1 MKFQEIGTYEFQNDF
16 IISTDHCDIE
26 LNRKQHLFEKYFS
39 GKYFRNFVFRSSS
52 RDSSSRYRHKNSSRR
67 SGSNMQN
74 VYAPMSHSNFPSNMP
89 RHYAPQGRGGRMPP
103 YMAPGIMGGPQMRNA
118 NGNRR
123 SGGNSPPQSLL
134 GGYRPPPGAFRG
146 RGGGMNNP
154 AYVQNVASM
163 LNLIQQQQKQKPGS
177 HKYANPNNPNNRF
190 YQQFQ
195 DNYKKISQG
204 QKVSN
209 LYQASFPVQHI
220 PREMRFNFRLLGRNI
235 FTASDEEEEEKEKQ
249 KQQQQQQQQQQQK
262 QASSSDKRS
271 KQRRDSSSSSDS
283 RSDDD
288 RRRRRDDDDDD
299 DEDEKPSNS
308 KSKSSPPNKNSSEQK
323 RSAAKTNRNR
333 TASSTTKLA
342 APSHELLTDPTIGTF
357 LAGIM
362 QGENPEVLAN
372 TLANAAAAVNN
383 KRERTKKQ
391 QEKKVQKFKNY
402 ARFQQIQAAAGGVVP
417 ATNPEEVEKKIH
429 GLARRLVSY

>member
-1 MKFQEIGTYEFQNDF
+1 
-16 IISTDHCDIE
+16 
-26 LNRKQHLFEKYFS
+26 
-39 GKYFRNFVFRSSS
+39 
-52 RDSSSRYRHKNSSRR
+52 
-67 SGSNMQN
+67 
-74 VYAPMSHSNFPSNMP
+74 MSHSNFPSNMP
-89 RHYAPQGRGGRMPP
+89 RHYAPQIRGGRMPP
-103 YMAPGIMGGPQMRNA
+103 YMAPGMMGGPPMRNP

-134 GGYRPPPGAFRG
+134 GGYRPPPGIFRG
-146 RGGGMNNP
+146 RGGGGGGGGGGMNNP

-163 LNLIQQQQKQKPGS
+163 INLIQQQQKQKPGS

-235 FTASDEEEEEKEKQ
+235 FTASDEEEEEQ
-249 KQQQQQQQQQQQK
+249 KK
-262 QASSSDKRS
+262 QAAAAEKRS

-288 RRRRRDDDDDD
+288 RRKRRGGDDDDD
-299 DEDEKPSNS
+299 DETEKSNNNN
-308 KSKSSPPNKNSSEQK
+308 KSKSSPSNKNSSEQK
-323 RSAAKTNRNR
+323 RSSAKTNRNR
-333 TASSTTKLA
+333 TASSTTGQHTKSA
-342 APSHELLTDPTIGTF
+342 GPSHELLTDPAIGTF

-362 QGENPEVLAN
+362 QGENPEMLAN
-372 TLANAAAAVNN
+372 TLANAAAVVSS

-417 ATNPEEVEKKIH
+417 ATNPDEVEKKIH
-429 GLARRLVSY
+429 GLARRLVSYHNLINTIL